1 MKKLTLLSLILLT
14 FMVMGCNQPKDKTL
28 TDGTFHSVGLNLT
41 GTINVD
47 VTIEEQ
53 RITEVHVLEELKTYA
68 SQIKQLC
75 ESIIENQSPEVDG
88 VSGATYLS
96 DGIKDAVR
104 DALAQSRGE

>member
-1 MKKLTLLSLILLT
+1 MLLT
-14 FMVMGCNQPKDKTL
+14 FMVMGCNQQKDNTL

-47 VTIEEQ
+47 VTIEDQ
-53 RITEVHVLEELKTYA
+53 RITEVHVLEELKSYA

-75 ESIIENQSPEVDG
+75 ESIIDNQSPEVDG

-104 DALAQSRGE
+104 DALAQSRGEKLFLTIQM

>member
-1 MKKLTLLSLILLT
+1 MKKLTILSLMLLT
-14 FMVMGCNQPKDKTL
+14 FMVMGCNNQPKDKSL

-75 ESIIENQSPEVDG
+75 ESIIENNRQKLTEYQVQHIFLT
-88 VSGATYLS
+88 A
-96 DGIKDAVR
+96 
-104 DALAQSRGE
+104 